1 VTTRQERLA
10 RAVVLAATSTL
21 VTATAHVAG
30 GGVLPPALLL
40 LFVAVLGTGACLAL
54 GGRRVTLPRLVLA
67 AGTTQLLLHGLFTVA
82 GGHHAA
88 TSRAGGGVTGAAGG
102 VTGGAGATGA
112 SGPLG
117 TTAGADVAALA
128 GHDHGATVLPSGDL
142 VAAAGQHGGSMVL
155 AHVVAAIVTVLAV
168 RVGASALRAVVRAVT
183 LRLVAV
189 VALVVALGE
198 PRRPLLPSTV
208 AAASAPVRPV
218 AARLV
223 TTRVLRGPPALLAA

>member
-1 VTTRQERLA
+1 MTTRQERLA

-21 VTATAHVAG
+21 ATATAHVAG
-30 GGVLPPALLL
+30 GGALPPTLLL
-40 LFVAVLGTGACLAL
+40 LLVAVLGTGASLAL

-82 GGHHAA
+82 GGHHAG
-88 TSRAGGGVTGAAGG
+88 TGRAADAVP
-102 VTGGAGATGA
+102 GGAGATGA

-117 TTAGADVAALA
+117 TSPGADVASLA
-128 GHDHGATVLPSGDL
+128 GHVHGSTVLPSGDL

-198 PRRPLLPSTV
+198 PRRPLLPSV
-208 AAASAPVRPV
+208 VGASRAPARPV

-223 TTRVLRGPPALLAA
+223 TTRVLRGPPAPLAA